1 MQKWPDNNYI
11 LKYLTHYEGKLVYAA
26 AAAAADDDDELLL
39 WYS

>member
-26 AAAAADDDDELLL
+26 AAAADDDDELLL

>member
-26 AAAAADDDDELLL
+26 AAADDDDDELLL